1 MYLLRS
7 TLPTTL
13 EKNFDIENAAYQRIV
28 PSKKM
33 STSQSFGSLK
43 DVKQMSFS
51 TPTTTV
57 TTTFLCRVMNFLQP
71 SAVQASTSILA
82 LILST
87 IVIFKCSNGMVLS
100 ESFWGI
106 INVWDGLL
114 HTSSLFVMSFTLMT
128 SIYIGHKISHETKTA
143 GNTTNTR
150 SITKCQN
157 TSTKCYFGVLFVL
170 CVMLFNV
177 TITSQLQIAAP
188 AWFWN
193 PFLWFGSFKIYY
205 PSDVSKATNGLCL
218 DYTFRESDYLEPLCL
233 SEESWKI
240 LSAGSLSSNNYNDVA
255 AVIKGIEF
263 AKSNTCGMVVNI
275 MCRDCAEAIPT
286 LKENID
292 NLRVFFPTLAVV
304 IFENDS
310 DDGSRNLIEQWA
322 AKNRSD
328 DKYEVDL
335 IDCEE
340 AVDCRFGI
348 SHRYDSTEAKDYFT
362 SSSVGKM
369 AEFRQRIVDH
379 VTSNQ
384 NYDSYSHMLVMDM
397 DLGVSISPL
406 GLLHSIGEVPESPV
420 ASSGRQTWPGSSGS
434 LVPPYDFSAFRSI
447 ETKRSQLLKKMDA
460 LFCGMMPAGH
470 RWRNMCDAVSSS
482 HMIQILDGDRGSED
496 IYSVKSAFNGAT
508 LYPLKLI
515 RETTPKPK
523 YDQGSDGQ
531 RCEHIGFNFSLQ
543 KTMFVNRKW
552 SFNIQPSRPGG
563 PTGIRAL
570 RNIAEITIE
579 PSLGL
584 VIFLQHLVCYLIFV
598 IPVMNMG
605 VYVLYPLMCMVWVA
619 FTSQYQTVV
628 NNYRSIIDLKGM

>member
-1 MYLLRS
+1 MHLLRS
-7 TLPTTL
+7 TLQPTL
-13 EKNFDIENAAYQRIV
+13 EKTFDIENAVHQRVFPSKIV
-28 PSKKM
+28 PKSE
-33 STSQSFGSLK
+33 SFGDLK
-43 DVKQMSFS
+43 DIKQILFS
-51 TPTTTV
+51 TPTTTP
-57 TTTFLCRVMNFLQP
+57 TATLLYRIRTSLQ
-71 SAVQASTSILA
+71 SSTVQASTSIVA

-87 IVIFKCSNGMVLS
+87 IAIFKCNDGTALS
-100 ESFWGI
+100 ESIWGI

-114 HTSSLFVMSFTLMT
+114 HTSSLFVMSVTLMT
-128 SIYIGHKISHETKTA
+128 AIHIGHKINHEAIAA
-143 GNTTNTR
+143 GHTNSTR
-150 SITKCQN
+150 SIVKYEPA
-157 TSTKCYFGVLFVL
+157 STRFFIGVLFVL
-170 CVMLFNV
+170 CFMLFNV
-177 TITSQLQIAAP
+177 IITSQLQIAAP

-205 PSDVSKATNGLCL
+205 PSDASKATKGLCL
-218 DYTFRESDYLEPLCL
+218 DYTFGENDYLEPLCL
-233 SEESWKI
+233 SEDSWKV
-240 LSAGSLSSNNYNDVA
+240 LSAGSLSSNNDNDVVT
-255 AVIKGIEF
+255 VIKGIEY
-263 AKSNTCGMVVNI
+263 AKSNTRGMVVNI
-275 MCRDCAEAIPT
+275 MCRDCAEAIPS

-304 IFENDS
+304 VFENDS
-310 DDGSRNLIEQWA
+310 DDGSRKLFKQWS
-322 AKNRSD
+322 AKDESD
-328 DKYEVDL
+328 NKYKVDL
-335 IDCEE
+335 IECEE

-379 VTSNQ
+379 ITSNQ
-384 NYDSYSHMLVMDM
+384 DYDSYSHMLVMDM

-406 GLLHSIGEVPESPV
+406 GLLHSIGEVPENPV

-447 ETKRSQLLKKMDA
+447 ETRRNRLLKKMDN

-482 HMIQILDGDRGSED
+482 RMIQILDGDRGNED
-496 IYSVKSAFNGAT
+496 IYRVKSAFNGAT

-515 RETTPKPK
+515 REMTPKPQ
-523 YDQGSDGQ
+523 YDQGNDGQ
-531 RCEHIGFNFSLQ
+531 RCEHIGFNLSLQ

-579 PSLGL
+579 PSLGF
-584 VIFLQHLVCYLIFV
+584 VIFLQHLICYLIFV
-598 IPVMNMG
+598 TPLMHMG
-605 VYVLYPLMCMVWVA
+605 VYVLYPLLFKVSVA
-619 FTSQYQTVV
+619 VTSQQQRITD
-628 NNYRSIIDLKGM
+628 NCKLIIGLKGA